1 MPDHLSFLSL
11 FLSYHPQKL
20 QRLFFVFANFF
31 ALSLLP
37 TEGAPSGFFFPHIF
51 YREYFPHNSINSISS
66 IYSRV
71 L

>member
-1 MPDHLSFLSL
+1 MPDHLPFLSV
-11 FLSYHPQKL
+11 FLSYRPQKL

-51 YREYFPHNSINSISS
+51 YRESLPQNSIDVISS

-71 L
+71 F